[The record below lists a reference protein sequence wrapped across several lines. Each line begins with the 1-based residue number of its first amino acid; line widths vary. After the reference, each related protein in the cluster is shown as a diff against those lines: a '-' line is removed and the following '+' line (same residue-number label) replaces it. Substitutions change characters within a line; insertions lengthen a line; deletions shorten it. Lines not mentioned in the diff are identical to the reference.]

1 MLKIAIKIK
10 NVNHKIENYGVIMC
24 GNYKGMVIEEKIL
37 KTEYGMDCNKKKWG
51 GGGCTTKMYNIQ
63 YMYIRTL
70 YDCVCE

>member
-51 GGGCTTKMYNIQ
+51 GWLYN
-63 YMYIRTL
+63 
-70 YDCVCE
+70 